1 MIDVNLAKEKNC
13 KVPILVGGVGEKD
26 FGNTYRQGN
35 RIYSSNANAI
45 AVCLLAQP
53 VGNAGGWTCLYTVET
68 KEGRIYSETD
78 L

>member
-1 MIDVNLAKEKNC
+1 MIDVNLTKEKNC

-35 RIYSSNANAI
+35 RIYSSNAI

-68 KEGRIYSETD
+68 KDGGIFGETA

>member
-35 RIYSSNANAI
+35 RIYSSNAI
-45 AVCLLAQP
+45 AVCLLAQS

-68 KEGRIYSETD
+68 KDGGICGETD